1 MPQDNLM
8 KRFLTT
14 LFWWISS
21 IRFDALVPTAATMF
35 RSLPFPGFALQ
46 DTWDLWAPAGTRS
59 FLCLLVSTFYS
70 WRSGFWWWNSACN
83 QNSGGEGWWAFKSL
97 LVNTGESI
105 IMHVDGLQNPLTC
118 TTQDLWLPLQVELL
132 RQRFRL
138 QWLPPFHWN
147 LSMGAA
153 APQNLVERFALQGL
167 VHSNF
172 THDGIWTDAVPSSSG
187 RRLSRPRR
195 LPLLQGTTCCQCG
208 GNGTFNHRMGH
219 PMVGR
224 AVPSNTLQGTL
235 AGQGCGLT
243 RLLHSKSTV
252 GAPWSQHWLW
262 LNVTFP
268 PTLAWEISSLLC
280 QCWRGRWR
288 AEPFIAEPRAICGDL
303 VPWTSIMSPCG
314 RLVVK
319 GKLLGEPS
327 SWLTHGV
334 RPPCIMFYVHYK

>member
-83 QNSGGEGWWAFKSL
+83 QNSGGEGWWAFKSRV
-97 LVNTGESI
+97 VNTGESI

-172 THDGIWTDAVPSSSG
+172 THDGIPHSYSK
-187 RRLSRPRR
+187 LSITKKSKHT
-195 LPLLQGTTCCQCG
+195 LTTLD
-208 GNGTFNHRMGH
+208 
-219 PMVGR
+219 
-224 AVPSNTLQGTL
+224 NTTPDRSWVLRG
-235 AGQGCGLT
+235 
-243 RLLHSKSTV
+243 KS
-252 GAPWSQHWLW
+252 
-262 LNVTFP
+262 
-268 PTLAWEISSLLC
+268 
-280 QCWRGRWR
+280 
-288 AEPFIAEPRAICGDL
+288 
-303 VPWTSIMSPCG
+303 
-314 RLVVK
+314 
-319 GKLLGEPS
+319 
-327 SWLTHGV
+327 
-334 RPPCIMFYVHYK
+334 Y

>member
-59 FLCLLVSTFYS
+59 FLVPAGVYILQLALRFLMMKLSLQSKTLEVKD
-70 WRSGFWWWNSACN
+70 
-83 QNSGGEGWWAFKSL
+83 GGAFKSL

-224 AVPSNTLQGTL
+224 AVPSNTYADLLMSFLSVRL
-235 AGQGCGLT
+235 AAVTVVTDTDYQWDW
-243 RLLHSKSTV
+243 LL
-252 GAPWSQHWLW
+252 L
-262 LNVTFP
+262 
-268 PTLAWEISSLLC
+268 
-280 QCWRGRWR
+280 R
-288 AEPFIAEPRAICGDL
+288 
-303 VPWTSIMSPCG
+303 
-314 RLVVK
+314 
-319 GKLLGEPS
+319 
-327 SWLTHGV
+327 
-334 RPPCIMFYVHYK
+334 